1 MVLSLC
7 LFACKDN
14 GDETGGQISSAQFF
28 GTQTSI
34 SLTDTETKDEST
46 RMTAFNNAV
55 SGLNFRVYYENG
67 TAPKAITGDACDYD
81 TENIAWGTVGVYYVT
96 VTPKTQGE
104 IVNDKKVT
112 VNQQLEVRIDHK
124 FGTPDANGEA
134 SCACGAVQTTI
145 SLPEGAYE
153 GVTVNGFHAQP
164 VNDTSKGDLGPIT
177 AYGETESGDVVNS
190 MTAGTIRKGSS
201 ITLTGTVKSIPP
213 SGDSAVWYYPNLGIA
228 LNNFTGTSPFNPTA
242 TFDGEQG
249 MGIIVRNDGWVLMDG
264 IGTSPRLLCALAGGS
279 SNSYN
284 YGSHTSAV
292 NTNTFPWE
300 YNAANMPADTST
312 WGDWAVYSSGTVG
325 STTDYAEVQNVRFT
339 YSFRADNV
347 IEIINENLDKDTS
360 LTARIKVPD
369 AYADESFYTV
379 LHGEYVQMTFNSV
392 VITEQEKLESAT
404 FNGLGD
410 DAKVNYVEG
419 EVVQL
424 ADFDGT
430 IKIKYM
436 NNSNTYDPNS
446 YELQVFR
453 GTVEA
458 GEEPAEDAKGWTTI
472 EEDTRLLATDTYFRI
487 AVTVGSTTC
496 YDTMKLGD
504 DGFFKKI
511 TPNNIDE
518 VYGYKFNMTV
528 PGLGA
533 AVLDSTILGNVGF
546 AANEEATEVVIAPVG
561 VASAIPAEYAE
572 MFSRFDAYVALRIYG
587 EDFNVL
593 DNVLDITTTEKY
605 IIVASKTDYVDIVVG
620 FSAAEDAENKVVLDD
635 VQATPIVIDLSGV
648 VAPKV
653 GAFFTPDSVPV
664 NAGGQVTYTF
674 NFASDAEAEAFRVG
688 ATAVSNRM
696 HTYSI
701 DDNALLNRG
710 KEGDKLDKEDFYN
723 YTTSYDKTTHT
734 LKLTL
739 TVPAAPTA
747 TTNVGV
753 FPIYV
758 RSSEKSDAQTQT
770 LNVYYAAPQS
780 GDGVFELASGGKAY
794 FSAVG
799 SKLYYYVMLD
809 KADLTEADIK
819 LDGLYLNVNG
829 GAAED
834 VGNIDLGFTYAEGE
848 LTLKDTSGAINPFIG
863 VNGTTA
869 DPYDIDHGFFFMG
882 EVDVTKFGIETGA
895 ETWYFQV
902 MQDVKAD
909 AEKNVYKVTTADGV
923 TTIAANTDAVTKDHE
938 VQKRSCESTGLTADV
953 IKSGD
958 DIVFIFNAV
967 YTTSHFWK
975 EVEGKH
981 GVFKCEKCGALYTDT
996 AAGFATGALAGA
1008 KTKGLTVSFAYFTD
1022 MGDDWGKHTLK
1033 TSTNNLIIAGGT
1045 VDPWNVTT
1053 DGLDGELKTIAEG
1066 MQGTNLYPG
1075 KASGSQHNNSGV
1087 SPFVDTPSGY
1097 VTVVVDPDAKNGG
1110 IRFYINGQLKIGY
1123 TNTHESSDDKNKKM
1137 SVTNIVK
1144 FFLEIAEKN
1153 GVTVAAQNF
1162 NTANYAIVQVGVL
1175 DEKEIATRY
1184 NNYVL
1189 EEATYPTDH
1198 TWSTDKASAN
1208 YDHCTEKDCGIL
1220 NPRHGTAEFPHAYVT
1235 DKTSANYD
1243 KCIACGAVH
1252 PDHGKAGHEHVYKQG
1267 KCVTCGAI
1275 DPSHTTHTYVN
1286 GRCSVCDVLCGHE
1299 NVKKVGD
1306 KCAVCGGK
1314 LGEVTTTA
1322 DAEELKDLNTGWLAT
1337 GHRTYTLSKN
1347 STFTMTAK
1355 FSDVTAE
1362 KDPGDNRPWPGW
1374 SGFVTRLYVNGAA
1387 AESIFLQGNNN
1398 ILNPLGTGLSML
1410 DGHTMNEEG
1419 SLADYDGTDKT
1430 GFTWKIT
1437 ITWNSDNS
1445 LTIKLDVWEAN
1456 ADVSGK
1462 PSKSG
1467 TQYLTVADN
1476 VTSLSTII
1484 GADSVVLA
1492 SYSVTAQSYT
1502 YPAADAK

>member
-46 RMTAFNNAV
+46 RMTAFNKAV
-55 SGLNFRVYYENG
+55 SGLNFRVYYDNG
-67 TAPKAITGDACDYD
+67 SAPKAITGDACDYD

-145 SLPEGAYE
+145 SLAEGAYE
-153 GVTVNGFHAQP
+153 GVTINGFHAQP
-164 VNDTSKGDLGPIT
+164 VNDTSKGDLRPIT
-177 AYGETESGDVVNS
+177 AYGPTVSGDVVNS

-312 WGDWAVYSSGTVG
+312 WGDWAVYSSGTIG

-392 VITEQEKLESAT
+392 VITEQEKLESVT
-404 FNGLGD
+404 FNGLGS
-410 DAKVNYVEG
+410 DAKVNYIEG

-446 YELQVFR
+446 YELQVYR
-453 GTVEA
+453 GENKDGAT
-458 GEEPAEDAKGWTTI
+458 EPAENAEGWVTL
-472 EEDTRLLATDTYFRI
+472 EETTRLEADDTYFRI

-496 YDTMKLGD
+496 YDTVKLGD

-664 NAGGQVTYTF
+664 NAGGEVTYTF

-739 TVPAAPTA
+739 TVPADPTA

-780 GDGVFELASGGKAY
+780 GVGVFELASGGKAY

-895 ETWYFQV
+895 KTWYFQV

-909 AEKNVYKVTTADGV
+909 AEKNVYKVTTANGE
-923 TTIAANTDAVTKDHE
+923 TTVAENTDDPTEDYE
-938 VQKRSCESTGLTADV
+938 VQKQSCDSTGLTADV

-958 DIVFIFNAV
+958 KIVFIFNAV

-981 GVFKCEKCGALYTDT
+981 GVFKCEECGALYTDT

-1066 MQGTNLYPG
+1066 MKGTNLYPG

-1123 TNTHESSDDKNKKM
+1123 TNTHEASDDKNKKM
-1137 SVTNIVK
+1137 SVANIVK

-1198 TWSTDKASAN
+1198 TWSTDKTSAN
-1208 YDHCTEKDCGIL
+1208 YDKCTEKDCGVL

-1286 GRCSVCDVLCGHE
+1286 GVCSVCEVVCEHKFDE
-1299 NVKKVGD
+1299 TTKV
-1306 KCAVCGGK
+1306 CSVCGGTYS
-1314 LGEVTTTA
+1314 EVKNTYGTTGNPELAKWGATTNVMIVGNNKVVLETTYKDAGAERWNGIVVQVKSAKGTLLYFIRPAGDYASYNASNTLVWNTA
-1322 DAEELKDLNTGWLAT
+1322 LADDTVTAPGYVSDTDAPAFTAAKKTAKTRVTVTLDMEKD
-1337 GHRTYTLSKN
+1337 
-1347 STFTMTAK
+1347 TMT
-1355 FSDVTAE
+1355 
-1362 KDPGDNRPWPGW
+1362 
-1374 SGFVTRLYVNGAA
+1374 FVYEL
-1387 AESIFLQGNNN
+1387 
-1398 ILNPLGTGLSML
+1398 L
-1410 DGHTMNEEG
+1410 DGSGKATR
-1419 SLADYDGTDKT
+1419 TD
-1430 GFTWKIT
+1430 TWT
-1437 ITWNSDNS
+1437 ITGMTDSMYVLGFALDGA
-1445 LTIKLDVWEAN
+1445 TITDAGATISAQN
-1456 ADVSGK
+1456 
-1462 PSKSG
+1462 
-1467 TQYLTVADN
+1467 VA
-1476 VTSLSTII
+1476 
-1484 GADSVVLA
+1484 
-1492 SYSVTAQSYT
+1492 

>member
-14 GDETGGQISSAQFF
+14 GEETGGQISSAQFF

-46 RMTAFNNAV
+46 RMTAFNEAV

-104 IVNDKKVT
+104 IVNDEKVT

-134 SCACGAVQTTI
+134 SCDCGAVQTTI
-145 SLPEGAYE
+145 ALPEGAYE

-164 VNDTSKGDLGPIT
+164 VNDTSKGDLKHIE
-177 AYGETESGDVVNS
+177 AYGPTESGDVVNS

-312 WGDWAVYSSGTVG
+312 WGDWAVYSSGTIG
-325 STTDYAEVQNVRFT
+325 STTDYAEAQNVRLT

-392 VITEQEKLESAT
+392 VITEQEKLESVT

-410 DAKVNYVEG
+410 DAKVNYAEG

-453 GTVEA
+453 GENKDGAT
-458 GEEPAEDAKGWTTI
+458 EPAENAEGWVTL
-472 EEDTRLLATDTYFRI
+472 EETTRLEADDTYFRI

-496 YDTMKLGD
+496 YDTAKLGD

-528 PGLGA
+528 PGLGT

-546 AANEEATEVVIAPVG
+546 AANADATQVVIAPVG
-561 VASAIPAEYAE
+561 VASAIPAEYAQ

-593 DNVLDITTTEKY
+593 DNVLDITTDEKY
-605 IIVASKTDYVDIVVG
+605 IIVASTTDYIDIVVG
-620 FSAAEDAENKVVLDD
+620 FSTAENAENKVVLDD

-701 DDNALLNRG
+701 DDNALLDRG
-710 KEGDKLDKEDFYN
+710 REGDKLEAKDFYN

-734 LKLTL
+734 LTLKL
-739 TVPAAPTA
+739 TVPADPTA

-758 RSSEKSDAQTQT
+758 RSGSESDAQTQT

-780 GDGVFELASGGKAY
+780 GVGVFELASGGKAY

-809 KADLTEADIK
+809 KAKLTEADIK

-882 EVDVTKFGIETGA
+882 EVDVTKFGIETSA
-895 ETWYFQV
+895 ATWYFQV

-909 AEKNVYKVTTADGV
+909 AEKNVYKVTTADGE
-923 TTIAANTDAVTKDHE
+923 TTVAENTDAVTEGVE
-938 VQKRSCESTGLTADV
+938 VVKQSCDSTGLTADV

-958 DIVFIFNAV
+958 KIVFIFNAV
-967 YTTSHFWK
+967 YTTSHFWE

-981 GVFKCEKCGALYTDT
+981 GVFKCEECGALYTDT
-996 AAGFATGALAGA
+996 AVGFATGALAGA

-1053 DGLDGELKTIAEG
+1053 DGLEGELKTIAEG

-1123 TNTHESSDDKNKKM
+1123 TNTHEASDDKNKKM
-1137 SVTNIVK
+1137 SVANIVK

-1175 DEKEIATRY
+1175 DEKAVATRY

-1198 TWSTDKASAN
+1198 TWSTDKNSAN
-1208 YDHCTEKDCGIL
+1208 YDHCTEKDCGVL

-1235 DKTSANYD
+1235 DKASANYD

-1286 GRCSVCDVLCGHE
+1286 GRCSVCDVLCAHE
-1299 NVKKVGD
+1299 DVEKVGD
-1306 KCAVCGGK
+1306 KCAVCGGTLTETK
-1314 LGEVTTTA
+1314 KTYT
-1322 DAEELKDLNTGWLAT
+1322 DDELKKMNGGW
-1337 GHRTYTLSKN
+1337 GSGSVHYSLSPN
-1347 STFTMTAK
+1347 STFEFTAK
-1355 FSDVTAE
+1355 FATNTNPAD
-1362 KDPGDNRPWPGW
+1362 W
-1374 SGFVTRLYVNGAA
+1374 SGFVTRIFTNGQTDA
-1387 AESIFLQGNNN
+1387 SLFFQGN
-1398 ILNPLGTGLSML
+1398 LNAL
-1410 DGHTMNEEG
+1410 DGIKDSNFAVAEEHTLNET
-1419 SLADYDGTDKT
+1419 LATYTTSKV
-1430 GFTWKIT
+1430 GFTWKLT
-1437 ITWNSDNS
+1437 VVWASDNS
-1445 LTIKLDVWEAN
+1445 FTVTLEVWEKD
-1456 ADVSGK
+1456 ADLTGK
-1462 PSKSG
+1462 PSKTA
-1467 TQYLTVADN
+1467 TQYLTV
-1476 VTSLSTII
+1476 S
-1484 GADSVVLA
+1484 DSVYAMDLWIGPDATTLESA
-1492 SYSVTAQSYT
+1492 SSVAQSYT

>member
-14 GDETGGQISSAQFF
+14 GEETGGQISSAQFF

-55 SGLNFRVYYENG
+55 SGLNFRVYYDNG

-104 IVNDKKVT
+104 IVNDEKVT
-112 VNQQLEVRIDHK
+112 VNQQLEVRIDHE

-145 SLPEGAYE
+145 SLPEGASE
-153 GVTVNGFHAQP
+153 GVTVNAFHAQP

-213 SGDSAVWYYPNLGIA
+213 SGDSNVWYYPNLGIA

-264 IGTSPRLLCALAGGS
+264 IGTSPRLLCALAGGA
-279 SNSYN
+279 SNAYN

-300 YNAANMPADTST
+300 YDAANMPADTST
-312 WGDWAVYSSGTVG
+312 WGDWAVYSSGTIG
-325 STTDYAEVQNVRFT
+325 STADYAEVQNVRLT

-347 IEIINENLDKDTS
+347 IEIINENLDKGTS

-392 VITEQEKLESAT
+392 VITEQEKLESVT

-458 GEEPAEDAKGWTTI
+458 GKEPAEDAEGWTTI

-518 VYGYKFNMTV
+518 VYGYANAEAGF
-528 PGLGA
+528 
-533 AVLDSTILGNVGF
+533 DSTAFGNIGF
-546 AANEEATEVVIAPVG
+546 AANEDASKVVIAPVG
-561 VASAIPAEYAE
+561 VASAVPMGSNEP
-572 MFSRFDAYVALRIYG
+572 DVATIDGYLYLRIYG
-587 EDFNVL
+587 KFTGKPQCESATFACFEGDGYFDV
-593 DNVLDITTTEKY
+593 
-605 IIVASKTDYVDIVVG
+605 VVG
-620 FSAAEDAENKVVLDD
+620 FDADAADKTYTITGAQE
-635 VQATPIVIDLSGV
+635 TPIVIDLSGV

-701 DDNALLNRG
+701 DDNALLDRG
-710 KEGDKLDKEDFYN
+710 REGDKLEAKDFYN

-734 LKLTL
+734 LTLTL
-739 TVPAAPTA
+739 TVPADPTA

-758 RSSEKSDAQTQT
+758 RSGSESDAQTQT

-780 GDGVFELASGGKAY
+780 GVGVFELASGGKAY

-809 KADLTEADIK
+809 KANLTEADIK

-829 GAAED
+829 GAAEN

-869 DPYDIDHGFFFMG
+869 DPYDVDHGFFFMG

-909 AEKNVYKVTTADGV
+909 AEKNVYKVTTADGE
-923 TTIAANTDAVTKDHE
+923 TTVAENKDAVTEDYK
-938 VQKRSCESTGLTADV
+938 VQEQSCESTGLTADV

-958 DIVFIFNAV
+958 KIVFIFNAV

-1175 DEKEIATRY
+1175 DEKAVATRY

-1198 TWSTDKASAN
+1198 TWSTDKNSAN
-1208 YDHCTEKDCGIL
+1208 YDKCTEKDCGIL

-1286 GRCSVCDVLCGHE
+1286 GRCSVCDVLCAHE
-1299 NVKKVGD
+1299 DVEKVGD
-1306 KCAVCGGK
+1306 KCAVCGGTLTETK
-1314 LGEVTTTA
+1314 KTYT
-1322 DAEELKDLNTGWLAT
+1322 DDELKTMNGGW
-1337 GHRTYTLSKN
+1337 GSGSVHYSLSPN
-1347 STFTMTAK
+1347 STFEFTAK
-1355 FSDVTAE
+1355 FATNTNTA
-1362 KDPGDNRPWPGW
+1362 DW
-1374 SGFVTRLYVNGAA
+1374 SGFVTRIFTNGQTDA
-1387 AESIFLQGNNN
+1387 SLFFQGN
-1398 ILNPLGTGLSML
+1398 LNVL
-1410 DGHTMNEEG
+1410 DGIKDSNFAVAEEHTLNET
-1419 SLADYDGTDKT
+1419 LAAYTTSKV
-1430 GFTWKIT
+1430 GFTWKLT
-1437 ITWNSDNS
+1437 VVWASDNS
-1445 LTIKLDVWEAN
+1445 FTVTLEVWEKD
-1456 ADVSGK
+1456 ADLTGK
-1462 PSKSG
+1462 PSKTA
-1467 TQYLTVADN
+1467 TQYLTV
-1476 VTSLSTII
+1476 S
-1484 GADSVVLA
+1484 DSVYVMDLWIGPDATTLESA
-1492 SYSVTAQSYT
+1492 SSVAQSYT
-1502 YPAADAK
+1502 YPAADAE